1 VGGRGGEYSP
11 APLYAEGTDA
21 MERDE
26 EDFIGSDAAN
36 FQRAV
41 NPDIF
46 NYYNPERMVVESLHE
61 DDIERVKAFYARLT
75 DFERG
80 ILECRRE
87 GLTLTK
93 IAGKFKCH
101 VTTVKLHL
109 KRAKKIA
116 SAEFQIE
123 YA

>member
-1 VGGRGGEYSP
+1 
-11 APLYAEGTDA
+11 
-21 MERDE
+21 MEKDE
-26 EDFIGSDAAN
+26 EDFIDSDEAN

-46 NYYNPERMVVESLHE
+46 NYFNPERIVIESLRE
-61 DDIERVKAFYARLT
+61 DDAERVKAFYAKLT

-87 GLTLTK
+87 GLTLAK
-93 IAGKFKCH
+93 IADKFKCH

-109 KRAKKIA
+109 KKAKQIA
-116 SAEFQIE
+116 SMEFDVA

>member
-1 VGGRGGEYSP
+1 
-11 APLYAEGTDA
+11 
-21 MERDE
+21 MERDDE
-26 EDFIGSDAAN
+26 EAYIGSDEAN
-36 FQRAV
+36 FKKAV

-46 NYYNPERMVVESLHE
+46 NYYNPERMMIESLHE
-61 DDIERVKAFYARLT
+61 DDTERVKVFYAKLT

-87 GLTLTK
+87 GLTLAK
-93 IAGKFKCH
+93 IADRFKCH

-109 KRAKKIA
+109 KKAKQIA
-116 SAEFQIE
+116 SMEFQVA

>member
-1 VGGRGGEYSP
+1 
-11 APLYAEGTDA
+11 
-21 MERDE
+21 
-26 EDFIGSDAAN
+26 
-36 FQRAV
+36 V

-46 NYYNPERMVVESLHE
+46 NRYNPERIVIESLRG
-61 DDIERVKAFYARLT
+61 DDSERVKAFYAKLT

-87 GLTLTK
+87 GLTLAK

-109 KRAKKIA
+109 KKAKEIA
-116 SAEFQIE
+116 SMEFQVD

>member
-1 VGGRGGEYSP
+1 
-11 APLYAEGTDA
+11 
-21 MERDE
+21 MDE
-26 EDFIGSDAAN
+26 DDFIGSEAAN
-36 FQRAV
+36 FQKAV

-46 NYYNPERMVVESLHE
+46 SLYNPERMVVESPRG
-61 DDIERVKAFYARLT
+61 DDTERVKSFYAKLT

-87 GLTLTK
+87 GLTLAS

-109 KRAKKIA
+109 KRAKRLA
-116 SAEFQIE
+116 SIEFGVA

>member
-1 VGGRGGEYSP
+1 
-11 APLYAEGTDA
+11 LYAKEIDA
-21 MERDE
+21 MENDE
-26 EDFIGSDAAN
+26 ENFIGSDAAI
-36 FQRAV
+36 FQKAV
-41 NPDIF
+41 NQDIF
-46 NYYNPERMVVESLHE
+46 NRYNPERMAIESLRE
-61 DDIERVKAFYARLT
+61 DDAERVKAFYAKLS

-87 GLTLTK
+87 GLTLAK

-116 SAEFQIE
+116 SAEFQVA
-123 YA
+123 YV

>member
-1 VGGRGGEYSP
+1 MNS
-11 APLYAEGTDA
+11 LDLQYAEGTDA
-21 MERDE
+21 MEKDE
-26 EDFIGSDAAN
+26 EDFIGSEAAN
-36 FQRAV
+36 FHKAV
-41 NPDIF
+41 NRDIF
-46 NYYNPERMVVESLHE
+46 NYYNPERLVIESLHE
-61 DDIERVKAFYARLT
+61 DDAVRVKAFYAKLT

-87 GLTLTK
+87 GLTLAK

-116 SAEFQIE
+116 STEFQVS

>member
-1 VGGRGGEYSP
+1 MVS
-11 APLYAEGTDA
+11 YADFFYTEGT
-21 MERDE
+21 ESSE
-26 EDFIGSDAAN
+26 TEDDFSGSEASTY
-36 FQRAV
+36 QKAV
-41 NPDIF
+41 YPHIF
-46 NYYNPERMVVESLHE
+46 NQYNPERIVIESLKE
-61 DDIERVKAFYARLT
+61 DDTERVKAFYAKLT

-93 IAGKFKCH
+93 IAVKFKCH

-109 KRAKKIA
+109 KRAKEIA
-116 SAEFQIE
+116 SREFQVA

>member
-1 VGGRGGEYSP
+1 
-11 APLYAEGTDA
+11 
-21 MERDE
+21 MEE
-26 EDFIGSDAAN
+26 EDFTGSEAAN

-41 NPDIF
+41 NPEIYS
-46 NYYNPERMVVESLHE
+46 YYNPERIVVEKLRG
-61 DDIERVKAFYARLT
+61 DDSERVKAFYAKLT

-87 GLTLTK
+87 GLTLAK
-93 IAGKFKCH
+93 IADKFKCH

-109 KRAKKIA
+109 KRAKQIA
-116 SAEFQIE
+116 SREFQVA

>member
-1 VGGRGGEYSP
+1 MVNSSEPR
-11 APLYAEGTDA
+11 YAEGADV
-21 MERDE
+21 MESDE
-26 EDFIGSDAAN
+26 EDFFGSEAAN

-41 NPDIF
+41 NQDIF
-46 NYYNPERMVVESLHE
+46 NYYNPERIAVARLQK
-61 DDIERVKAFYARLT
+61 DDAERVKAFYAKLT

-87 GLTLTK
+87 GLTLVK

-109 KRAKKIA
+109 KRAKQIA
-116 SAEFQIE
+116 SKEFQVA

>member
-1 VGGRGGEYSP
+1 MTFPETQ
-11 APLYAEGTDA
+11 YAEGTDA
-21 MERDE
+21 MEKDE

-36 FQRAV
+36 FQRTV
-41 NPDIF
+41 NPEIF
-46 NYYNPERMVVESLHE
+46 NYYNPERMVVDGLHE
-61 DDIERVKAFYARLT
+61 DDTERVKSFYARLN

-87 GLTLTK
+87 GLTLAK
-93 IAGKFKCH
+93 IADKFNCH

-109 KRAKKIA
+109 KKAKEIA
-116 SAEFQIE
+116 SMEFQVA

>member
-1 VGGRGGEYSP
+1 
-11 APLYAEGTDA
+11 
-21 MERDE
+21 MERDK
-26 EDFIGSDAAN
+26 EDLIGSEATN
-36 FQRAV
+36 FKKAV
-41 NPDIF
+41 NQDIF
-46 NYYNPERMVVESLHE
+46 NYYNPERLVVESLRE
-61 DDIERVKAFYARLT
+61 DDAERVKSFYAKLT

-87 GLTLTK
+87 GLTLVK
-93 IAGKFKCH
+93 IANKFKCH

-116 SAEFQIE
+116 SMEFQVA

>member
-1 VGGRGGEYSP
+1 MNSSELR
-11 APLYAEGTDA
+11 YAEGHDA
-21 MERDE
+21 MEKDE
-26 EDFIGSDAAN
+26 EDFIGSEAAN

-46 NYYNPERMVVESLHE
+46 NYYNPERIAVESLRE
-61 DDIERVKAFYARLT
+61 DDAERVKAFYAKLT

-87 GLTLTK
+87 GLTLVK
-93 IAGKFKCH
+93 IASKFKCH

-109 KRAKKIA
+109 KRTKQIA
-116 SAEFQIE
+116 SMEFQVA

>member
-1 VGGRGGEYSP
+1 
-11 APLYAEGTDA
+11 
-21 MERDE
+21 MEKDE
-26 EDFIGSDAAN
+26 EEFIGSEAAV
-36 FQRAV
+36 FQNAV
-41 NPDIF
+41 NQDVF
-46 NYYNPERMVVESLHE
+46 NRYNPERIVIESLRG
-61 DDIERVKAFYARLT
+61 DDAERVKSFYAKLT

-116 SAEFQIE
+116 SMEFQVA